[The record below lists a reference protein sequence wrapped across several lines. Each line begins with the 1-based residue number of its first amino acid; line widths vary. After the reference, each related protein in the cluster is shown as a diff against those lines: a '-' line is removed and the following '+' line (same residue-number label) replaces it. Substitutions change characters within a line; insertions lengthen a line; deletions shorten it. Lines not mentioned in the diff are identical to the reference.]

1 MSKKIN
7 TLLSLAVCIGV
18 FSTASQAITTTNNMT
33 LQWQGTVPTKPTAS
47 GGLSFV
53 SPLDPSQPFVP
64 TIGTVSISDNGTD
77 DGKVFTLAPVSFGI
91 KTSSKLTAGSKIKA
105 YLASSERFTG
115 LNAVAGSSATPKLK
129 LSIGSEVLKV
139 GSSAAIDAVDVIG
152 TTTDYADIS
161 ISGTGE
167 LPDGTFTEGDNFMVT
182 STVVFTADVT

>member
-1 MSKKIN
+1 
-7 TLLSLAVCIGV
+7 
-18 FSTASQAITTTNNMT
+18 MT